1 MKINLKWTGAA
12 LAALII
18 IGGGWYGYSRMHTE
32 TKQEYTLGKVE
43 RGNIGLSIDATG
55 TIEPVNSVDL
65 SATASGTL
73 EQVLVKQNEQVTKG
87 QKLAVIESK
96 ALTSTQQEA
105 LNTLNNKQSYYQR
118 LYSLYK
124 QGAVSFQTMDDAKL
138 DYLNA
143 KAAYEK
149 AQADVNDT
157 IVFAPM
163 DGTVIGEPM
172 KTGETVS
179 QGLSSQMVIMTIA
192 DLSSMQIEL
201 LVDETDIGGVAIGQN
216 VEFTVDA
223 YPDRTFHGVVS
234 NISKKEYSSSSSSSS
249 GSSSSSS
256 SVVYYT
262 VYVNI
267 NSNELQG
274 LYPSMTARATIKGKE
289 DTDALIIPVT
299 AVRSDTEGSYVY
311 KMESGK
317 LKKVYIKTGITT
329 DTKVEVTSG
338 LSAGDQVV
346 TSGTISQE
354 TATTKDTDKQKRG
367 GMRL

>member
-32 TKQEYTLGKVE
+32 IKQEYTFGKVE
-43 RGNIGLSIDATG
+43 KGNIGLRIDATG

-118 LYSLYK
+118 LHSLYK

-249 GSSSSSS
+249 S

-289 DTDALIIPVT
+289 DTDVLIIPVT

-354 TATTKDTDKQKRG
+354 TAAAKDTDKQKRG

>member
-43 RGNIGLSIDATG
+43 KGNIGLSIDATG

-73 EQVLVKQNEQVTKG
+73 EQVFVKQNEQVTKG

-118 LYSLYK
+118 LHSLYK
-124 QGAVSFQTMDDAKL
+124 QEAVSFQTMDDAKL

-249 GSSSSSS
+249 S

-329 DTKVEVTSG
+329 DTTVEVTSG

-354 TATTKDTDKQKRG
+354 TAATKDTDKQKRG

>member
-1 MKINLKWTGAA
+1 M
-12 LAALII
+12 AALII

-32 TKQEYTLGKVE
+32 IKQEYTLGKVE
-43 RGNIGLSIDATG
+43 KGNIGLRIDATG

-118 LYSLYK
+118 LHSLYK

-249 GSSSSSS
+249 S

-354 TATTKDTDKQKRG
+354 TAAAKDTDKQKRG

>member
-32 TKQEYTLGKVE
+32 IKQEYTLGKVE
-43 RGNIGLSIDATG
+43 KGNIGLRIDATG

-118 LYSLYK
+118 LHSLYK

-249 GSSSSSS
+249 S

-329 DTKVEVTSG
+329 DTTVEVTSG

-354 TATTKDTDKQKRG
+354 TAATKDTDKQKRG

>member
-32 TKQEYTLGKVE
+32 IKQEYTLGKVE
-43 RGNIGLSIDATG
+43 KGNIGLRIDATG

-118 LYSLYK
+118 LHSLYK

-249 GSSSSSS
+249 S

-346 TSGTISQE
+346 ISGTISQE
-354 TATTKDTDKQKRG
+354 TAAAKDTDKQKRG

>member
-32 TKQEYTLGKVE
+32 IKQEYTLGKVE
-43 RGNIGLSIDATG
+43 KGNIGLRIDATG

-118 LYSLYK
+118 LHSLYK

-249 GSSSSSS
+249 S

-289 DTDALIIPVT
+289 DTDALIVPVT

-354 TATTKDTDKQKRG
+354 TAAAKDTDKQKRG

>member
-43 RGNIGLSIDATG
+43 KGNIGLRIDATG

-118 LYSLYK
+118 LHSLYK

-223 YPDRTFHGVVS
+223 YPDRTFHRVVS
-234 NISKKEYSSSSSSSS
+234 NISKKEYSSS
-249 GSSSSSS
+249 SSSSSS

-354 TATTKDTDKQKRG
+354 TAAAKDTDKQKRG

>member
-32 TKQEYTLGKVE
+32 IKQEYTLGKVE
-43 RGNIGLSIDATG
+43 KGNIGLRIDATG

-118 LYSLYK
+118 LHSLYK

-179 QGLSSQMVIMTIA
+179 QGLSSQMVSMTIA

-234 NISKKEYSSSSSSSS
+234 NISKKEYSSS
-249 GSSSSSS
+249 SSSSSS

-354 TATTKDTDKQKRG
+354 TAAAKDTDKQKRG